1 MSLAKK
7 LTLAA
12 AAVAFMVWFRLYTRA
27 PQLPANSQVIV
38 EEEAEPSDAAGFV
51 KWTLSRHRVVVFSK
65 SYCGF
70 SRLAKQTMERNL
82 PREKFHVVELDQRAD
97 GPEIQQVLAG
107 MTGGATVPRCFIDK
121 EFIGGGTDVAALDQS
136 GELAK
141 MLKDKGIL

>member
-1 MSLAKK
+1 MDHIVRVSMASMSLAKK

-38 EEEAEPSDAAGFV
+38 EDEAEPSEAAGFV
-51 KWTLSRHRVVVFSK
+51 RWTLSRHRVVVFSK

-107 MTGGATVPRCFIDK
+107 MTVSRHSAGRTAPG
-121 EFIGGGTDVAALDQS
+121 
-136 GELAK
+136 
-141 MLKDKGIL
+141 